1 MFIQLNSTRQLL
13 KLPTQTKQ
21 AALANQHVRRAVM
34 RGYICSCCC
43 RCLFVVWNTWSRSRS
58 RRRRQYT
65 ARKGCENAQDCFNCA
80 RAHRAS
86 TCIWWIQKT
95 AEIRVR
101 SNSTNRSLPGCP
113 CPCPPPSVYLFVPH
127 SKHVKRRRKRKAK
140 QKPKLKTK
148 TRQARARATAKQER
162 ERTRKER
169 ERAREVAGLA
179 VSCGP
184 RLIWVSVRDSWVFS
198 CEFHTKRNGRWQSA
212 RSSSNRFYLIS
223 APWSLDRP

>member
-13 KLPTQTKQ
+13 KLPTFTKQ

-43 RCLFVVWNTWSRSRS
+43 SLCCCCRCCCCCLFVVWNTWSRSRS
-58 RRRRQYT
+58 RRRRRYT

-169 ERAREVAGLA
+169 ESAKGSRL
-179 VSCGP
+179 SC
-184 RLIWVSVRDSWVFS
+184 
-198 CEFHTKRNGRWQSA
+198 
-212 RSSSNRFYLIS
+212 
-223 APWSLDRP
+223 